1 MGQVSVSINNHRY
14 TLACRDGEEDRL
26 LGLAKLLDN
35 KVRTLTA
42 RLGQVGENKLMLM
55 AALLIAD
62 EFEETR
68 GELQDIHDGKIAV
81 NESETAGKL
90 AQMLEGMAASI
101 EVLADDLEKS

>member
-55 AALLIAD
+55 AALLLAD
-62 EFEETR
+62 EFEDTR
-68 GELQDIHDGKIAV
+68 SELQDIKDGKIPV
-81 NESETAGKL
+81 NESETAAKL
-90 AQMLEGMAASI
+90 AELLDGMADSI
-101 EVLADDLEKS
+101 EVLADELENA

>member
-26 LGLAKLLDN
+26 LALARLLDN

-55 AALLIAD
+55 SALIIAD
-62 EFEETR
+62 EYEEIQK
-68 GELQDIHDGKIAV
+68 ELQGIKDGKIPV
-81 NESETAGKL
+81 NESETAAKL
-90 AQMLEGMAASI
+90 SSLLDSLSDSVDG
-101 EVLADDLEKS
+101 LAEELEKA

>member
-26 LGLAKLLDN
+26 LSLAKLLDD

-42 RLGQVGENKLMLM
+42 RLGQVGENKLLLM

-62 EFEETR
+62 EYEEIES
-68 GELQDIHDGKIAV
+68 ELNKIKTGKIPV
-81 NESETAGKL
+81 SESETATRL
-90 AQMLEGMAASI
+90 STLLDGMAI
-101 EVLADDLEKS
+101 KLDTLAEELERA

>member
-26 LGLAKLLDN
+26 LSLARLLDN

-42 RLGQVGENKLMLM
+42 RLGQVGENKLILM
-55 AALLIAD
+55 AALIIAD

-68 GELQDIHDGKIAV
+68 NELQGIRDGKIPV
-81 NESETAGKL
+81 NESETAAKL
-90 AQMLEGMAASI
+90 SSLLESLAVTVD
-101 EVLADDLEKS
+101 ELADELEQA

>member
-1 MGQVSVSINNHRY
+1 MY
-14 TLACRDGEEDRL
+14 PPMAT
-26 LGLAKLLDN
+26 

-68 GELQDIHDGKIAV
+68 TELQGIKDGKIPV
-81 NESETAGKL
+81 NESETAAKL
-90 AQMLEGMAASI
+90 AELLDGMAETI
-101 EVLADDLEKS
+101 EVCSLVYGDHSEKTGIPAQVSMT

>member
-26 LGLAKLLDN
+26 LTLSKILDS

-62 EFEETR
+62 EFEEVRT
-68 GELQDIHDGKIAV
+68 ELQGIRDGKIPV
-81 NESETAGKL
+81 NESEMAAKL
-90 AQMLEGMAASI
+90 AELLDGMASSI
-101 EVLADDLEKS
+101 EVLADELENA

>member
-1 MGQVSVSINNHRY
+1 MGQVSVSINNQRY

-55 AALLIAD
+55 SALLIAD

-68 GELQDIHDGKIAV
+68 TELQGIKDGKIPV
-81 NESETAGKL
+81 DESETAAKL
-90 AQMLEGMAASI
+90 AELLDGMAETI
-101 EVLADDLEKS
+101 DVLADELENA

>member
-26 LGLAKLLDN
+26 LSLAKLLDN

-55 AALLIAD
+55 AALLVAD

-68 GELQDIHDGKIAV
+68 NELQGIRDGKIPV
-81 NESETAGKL
+81 NESETASKL
-90 AQMLEGMAASI
+90 AALLDGMAASI
-101 EVLADDLEKS
+101 EVLADDLEKT

>member
-26 LGLAKLLDN
+26 LALARLLDN

-42 RLGQVGENKLMLM
+42 RLGQVGENKLILM
-55 AALLIAD
+55 AALIIAD

-68 GELQDIHDGKIAV
+68 NELQGIREGKIPV
-81 NESETAGKL
+81 NESETAAKL
-90 AQMLEGMAASI
+90 SSLLDS
-101 EVLADDLEKS
+101 LADSVDGLADELEKV

>member
-26 LGLAKLLDN
+26 ISLAKLLDN

-62 EFEETR
+62 EYEETR
-68 GELQDIHDGKIAV
+68 IELQGIREGKIPV
-81 NESETAGKL
+81 NESETASKL
-90 AQMLEGMAASI
+90 AEMLDGMAASI
-101 EVLADDLEKS
+101 EVLADELEKT

>member
-26 LGLAKLLDN
+26 LGLAKLLDS

-42 RLGQVGENKLMLM
+42 RLGQVGENKLILM

-68 GELQDIHDGKIAV
+68 TELQGIQDGKIPV
-81 NESETAGKL
+81 NESETAGRL
-90 AQMLEGMAASI
+90 AVLLNGMAASI
-101 EVLADDLEKS
+101 EVLADDLEKA

>member
-26 LGLAKLLDN
+26 LSLAKLLDA

-42 RLGQVGENKLMLM
+42 RLGQVGENKLLLM

-62 EFEETR
+62 EYDEIQT
-68 GELQDIHDGKIAV
+68 ELNKIKSGKIPV
-81 NESETAGKL
+81 SESETAARLSTLLDSMATKL
-90 AQMLEGMAASI
+90 DSLAEELEQA
-101 EVLADDLEKS
+101 

>member
-55 AALLIAD
+55 SALLLAD

-68 GELQDIHDGKIAV
+68 TELQGIKDGKIPID
-81 NESETAGKL
+81 ESETAAKL
-90 AQMLEGMAASI
+90 AELLDGMSETI
-101 EVLADDLEKS
+101 EVLADELENA

>member
-55 AALLIAD
+55 AALLLAD
-62 EFEETR
+62 EFEDTR
-68 GELQDIHDGKIAV
+68 NELQDIKDGKIPV
-81 NESETAGKL
+81 NESETAAKL
-90 AQMLEGMAASI
+90 AELLDGMADSI
-101 EVLADDLEKS
+101 EVLADELENA